1 MQEEK
6 RVSIFGL
13 LIVLIALVLVAVGVM
28 GLLTQDGRMTVIV
41 PGVVRPTTS
50 TTSTTSLDANTAAS
64 DVTTGAVGVGP
75 TELQAIPAQA
85 TVTVQSAAVRGGSR
99 NKPTAV
105 SQAAPGAAPAT
116 GEVMLPGETA
126 PTTRSVDLVNV
137 PGTSAFRVEV
147 LSALYEVSGKPTQGC
162 AAFDNKVPVRRLTL
176 QLAVVNDSGLNFQP
190 GEWGAAAYMG
200 SARATLCFSGVGGL
214 PPFAT
219 GTRQPVMFV
228 AFANPDQ
235 SVTSVT
241 ISTLN
246 GLSARACFEEERV
259 VACPAT

>member
-13 LIVLIALVLVAVGVM
+13 LVVLIALLLVAVGVM
-28 GLLTQDGRMTVIV
+28 GLLTQDGRMTVTV
-41 PGVVRPTTS
+41 PGVVRPTAA
-50 TTSTTSLDANTAAS
+50 DVDTAANS
-64 DVTTGAVGVGP
+64 VATVAVGPVVS
-75 TELQAIPAQA
+75 QVIPAQA
-85 TVTVQSAAVRGGSR
+85 TVTVQSAVVRGGSR
-99 NKPTAV
+99 NKPTEV
-105 SQAAPGAAPAT
+105 SQAALGAASAT
-116 GEVMLPGETA
+116 SEVMLPGETSA
-126 PTTRSVDLVNV
+126 TTPSTDLVNV

-147 LSALYEVSGKPTQGC
+147 LSALYDVSGKPTQGC

-176 QLAVVNDSGLNFQP
+176 QLAVVNDSGVNFQP

-200 SARATLCFSGVGGL
+200 SARATLCFSGAGGL